1 MPTFIFEK
9 NRGKLLHSLRC
20 VERQPSQQKNF
31 QPSQAMQHQKR
42 AKRGK
47 VRWHL
52 GSLLTFKKKACK
64 ACPRAPT
71 SKRASRRLQE
81 TGHIPRAPACRSAHA
96 NEAKEGALDFHTHSL
111 RGRQSRF
118 FLPSFHIRNS
128 GKPRPGSVFFRA
140 QLIRRRL
147 FSSHSYACKLPD
159 VRASFAPLR
168 RWLRPRHYC
177 PSLLRGL
184 VRPYYFHRRP

>member
-9 NRGKLLHSLRC
+9 NRGKLLQSALCRKTA
-20 VERQPSQQKNF
+20 QPAKKFSAKPGNAA
-31 QPSQAMQHQKR
+31 PQHQKR

-52 GSLLTFKKKACK
+52 GSLFTFKKKV
-64 ACPRAPT
+64 CPRAPT

-96 NEAKEGALDFHTHSL
+96 NEAKEGALDVHTHSL

-140 QLIRRRL
+140 QLFRRRL